1 MSFIRIKLSEDD
13 KDILEENLKSQ
24 KVFADRKK
32 V

>member
-1 MSFIRIKLSEDD
+1 MNFIRIKLSEDD